1 MRNHYFATCPR
12 GLETLLTEELKLSGA
27 NDVKPTDGGASFSG
41 DLGVCYQINL
51 HSRVATRV
59 LMQVGN
65 GQYATEEDIYQ
76 GALKVNWPNWFNVKY
91 SMMVKVT
98 AVRSPLKSLEFIT
111 LRVKDAICDK
121 FRQAV
126 GSRPNIDTR
135 EPDIRVHV
143 YLTSDRFLLYVD
155 TSGNPLY
162 QRGNRKNTIEAPLR
176 ENLAAGILKLSGWQ
190 PGQALLDPMCGSGT
204 FLQEAV
210 MMALNIAPG
219 LNRNFG
225 FEKLKNFESD
235 TFKKI
240 RNAAAKAVKPVS
252 FQKIYGSDM
261 DLRAVRV
268 TKQNLEM
275 AGWSEAVQLSHVEF
289 TKLSPPADSGVLVAN
304 PPYGVRIGEDE
315 TLAELYPQMA
325 VTLKQQFS
333 GWNTYFLTNDLR
345 MPKLMRLSPSKKT
358 PLFNGPLECRLFE
371 IKMVA
376 GSNRREKP
384 DSTEAKPQAKE

>member
-1 MRNHYFATCPR
+1 MHNYYFATCPR
-12 GLETLLTEELKLSGA
+12 GLEALLVEELKQSGA
-27 NDVKPTDGGASFSG
+27 REIKPVDGGASFGG
-41 DLGVCYQINL
+41 DLAVCYHINL

-59 LMQVGN
+59 LMQVGS
-65 GQYATEEDIYQ
+65 GKYVKEDDIYQ
-76 GALKVNWPNWFNVKY
+76 GALKINWPNWFDVRH

-121 FRQAV
+121 FRQVV
-126 GSRPNIDTR
+126 GSRPDIDTR
-135 EPDIRVHV
+135 EPAVRVHV
-143 YLTSDRFLLYVD
+143 YLTSDRYQLYVD
-155 TSGNPLY
+155 TSGLPLY
-162 QRGNRKNTIEAPLR
+162 QRGNRKNSIEAPLR
-176 ENLAAGILKLSGWQ
+176 ENLAAGILKLTGWQ

-204 FLQEAV
+204 FLLEAV

-235 TFKKI
+235 TFRKI

-252 FQKIYGSDM
+252 FQNIYGSDM

-268 TKQNLEM
+268 TRQNLEM
-275 AGWSEAVQLSHVEF
+275 AGWLDAVQLTHWEF
-289 TKLSPPADSGVLVAN
+289 TQVIPPADSGILVAN

-315 TLAELYPQMA
+315 TLAALYPQMA
-325 VTLKQQFS
+325 AALKQKFS

-345 MPKLMRLSPSKKT
+345 LPKLMRLSPSKKT

-376 GSNRREKP
+376 GSNRRDKP
-384 DSTEAKPQAKE
+384 ADSQSATSE

>member
-1 MRNHYFATCPR
+1 
-12 GLETLLTEELKLSGA
+12 
-27 NDVKPTDGGASFSG
+27 
-41 DLGVCYQINL
+41 
-51 HSRVATRV
+51 
-59 LMQVGN
+59 
-65 GQYATEEDIYQ
+65 
-76 GALKVNWPNWFNVKY
+76 
-91 SMMVKVT
+91 
-98 AVRSPLKSLEFIT
+98 VRSPLKSLEFIT

-135 EPDIRVHV
+135 EPAVRVHV
-143 YLTSDRFLLYVD
+143 YLTSDSYQLYVD

-162 QRGNRKNTIEAPLR
+162 QRGNRKNSIEAPLR
-176 ENLAAGILKLSGWQ
+176 ENLAAGILKLTGWQ

-204 FLQEAV
+204 FLLEAV
-210 MMALNIAPG
+210 MIALNIAPG

-235 TFKKI
+235 TFRKI
-240 RNAAAKAVKPVS
+240 RNAAAKAVKPVT
-252 FQKIYGSDM
+252 FQSIYGSDM

-275 AGWSEAVQLSHVEF
+275 AGWLDAVQLTHWEF
-289 TKLSPPADSGVLVAN
+289 TQVVPPAESGVLVAN

-315 TLAELYPQMA
+315 TLAALYPQMA
-325 VTLKQQFS
+325 ATLKQRFS
-333 GWNTYFLTNDLR
+333 GWNTYFLTNDLQ

-358 PLFNGPLECRLFE
+358 PLYNGPLECRLFE

-376 GSNRREKP
+376 GSNRREKA
-384 DSTEAKPQAKE
+384 DSSADDVQ